1 MRASR
6 LGSITSS
13 VHANFS
19 QKSAPSHL
27 HPLGARVNRQTCG
40 LLTEYQ
46 SGSIE
51 EKVEQGAGELDERIR
66 SGTTGLFDT
75 FMNGAVMRENSDM
88 STASD
93 SVMQATSYSESSWVN
108 ATLYRADQVTA
119 RKPERNESSFLDTI
133 VGRRGCLRSILNQL
147 EAVAGTNTT
156 VLITGETGTGKEVIA
171 RAIHELSP
179 RRNRNLV
186 KVNCAAMPAGLL
198 ESELFGHERGAFTG
212 AINSHIG
219 RFALADNGTLFLDE
233 IGDMPLELQP
243 KLLRVLQ
250 EREFEAVGST
260 RTRPVDVHVVAATNQ
275 DLKQMVRD
283 REFREDLYY
292 RLNVF
297 PIYLPP
303 LRERKAD
310 IPELV
315 GHFVQQFADSMDKTI
330 EIIPEETM
338 RALVRHCWPGNIREL
353 QNYIARG
360 VILSNDGIFEP
371 GPLETCEPE
380 PTLKERIRKEIIAA
394 CERAKW
400 RLGGPEG
407 AAARLGLKRTTL
419 FHKMKRLG
427 IARPARRAV
436 GASFR

>member
-1 MRASR
+1 
-6 LGSITSS
+6 
-13 VHANFS
+13 
-19 QKSAPSHL
+19 
-27 HPLGARVNRQTCG
+27 
-40 LLTEYQ
+40 
-46 SGSIE
+46 
-51 EKVEQGAGELDERIR
+51 
-66 SGTTGLFDT
+66 
-75 FMNGAVMRENSDM
+75 M
-88 STASD
+88 STALD
-93 SVMQATSYSESSWVN
+93 SIMELTRYTESSPIN
-108 ATLYRADQVTA
+108 GTFHRAD
-119 RKPERNESSFLDTI
+119 ERSSGRPKRADSSFLDTI
-133 VGRRGCLRSILNQL
+133 VGRRGSLRPILNQV

-212 AINSHIG
+212 AINSHVG
-219 RFALADNGTLFLDE
+219 RFALADRGTLFLDE

-260 RTRPVDVHVVAATNQ
+260 RTTRVDVRVVAATNQ
-275 DLKQMVRD
+275 DLKQMARD

-315 GHFVQQFADSMDKTI
+315 EHFVQQFADSMDKTI
-330 EIIPEETM
+330 EIIPEKIM
-338 RALVRHCWPGNIREL
+338 RALVRHYWPGNIREL

-371 GPLETCEPE
+371 GPLETCEPPE
-380 PTLKERIRKEIIAA
+380 PEIVNPTLEEKIRREILAA
-394 CERAKW
+394 CQSAKW

-427 IARPARRAV
+427 IARPASQAV
-436 GASFR
+436 GAAFR

>member
-1 MRASR
+1 
-6 LGSITSS
+6 
-13 VHANFS
+13 
-19 QKSAPSHL
+19 
-27 HPLGARVNRQTCG
+27 
-40 LLTEYQ
+40 
-46 SGSIE
+46 
-51 EKVEQGAGELDERIR
+51 
-66 SGTTGLFDT
+66 
-75 FMNGAVMRENSDM
+75 M

-93 SVMQATSYSESSWVN
+93 SVMEVTRYPESSPVN
-108 ATLYRADQVTA
+108 ATLHRADE
-119 RKPERNESSFLDTI
+119 RSSRRPERTESSFLETI
-133 VGRRGCLRSILNQL
+133 VGRRGSLRSILSQV

-212 AINSHIG
+212 AINSHVG
-219 RFALADNGTLFLDE
+219 RFALADRGTLFFDE

-260 RTRPVDVHVVAATNQ
+260 RTTRVDVRVVAATNQ

-315 GHFVQQFADSMDKTI
+315 EHFVQQFADSMDKTI
-330 EIIPEETM
+330 ETIPEETM
-338 RALVRHCWPGNIREL
+338 RALVRHYWPGNIREL
-353 QNYIARG
+353 QNYIERG
-360 VILSNDGIFEP
+360 VILSSDGIFEP
-371 GPLETCEPE
+371 GPLEACEPPE
-380 PTLKERIRKEIIAA
+380 TEIANPTLQEKIRREIMMA
-394 CERAKW
+394 CESANW
-400 RLGGPEG
+400 RLGGPKG

-419 FHKMKRLG
+419 FHRMKRLG

-436 GASFR
+436 DASFR

>member
-1 MRASR
+1 
-6 LGSITSS
+6 
-13 VHANFS
+13 
-19 QKSAPSHL
+19 
-27 HPLGARVNRQTCG
+27 
-40 LLTEYQ
+40 
-46 SGSIE
+46 
-51 EKVEQGAGELDERIR
+51 
-66 SGTTGLFDT
+66 
-75 FMNGAVMRENSDM
+75 M
-88 STASD
+88 STV
-93 SVMQATSYSESSWVN
+93 SVMGPTRYSESSSMD
-108 ATLYRADQVTA
+108 AALYRADQRTT
-119 RKPERNESSFLDTI
+119 RKPERRESSFLDTI
-133 VGRRGCLRSILNQL
+133 VGRRGSLRPILNQL

-179 RRNRNLV
+179 RRNSNLV

-212 AINSHIG
+212 AINSHVG
-219 RFALADNGTLFLDE
+219 RFALADRGTLFLDE

-260 RTRPVDVHVVAATNQ
+260 RTTRVDVRIVAATNQ

-315 GHFVQQFADSMDKTI
+315 EHFVQQFADSMGKTV
-330 EIIPEETM
+330 ETIPEATM
-338 RALVRHCWPGNIREL
+338 RALVRHSWPGNIREL
-353 QNYIARG
+353 QNYIERG

-371 GPLETCEPE
+371 GLLETCEPPE
-380 PTLKERIRKEIIAA
+380 PEIVNPTLEEKIRGEIIAA
-394 CERAKW
+394 CESAKW

-419 FHKMKRLG
+419 FHKMRRLG
-427 IARPARRAV
+427 IARPARQAV

>member
-1 MRASR
+1 
-6 LGSITSS
+6 
-13 VHANFS
+13 
-19 QKSAPSHL
+19 
-27 HPLGARVNRQTCG
+27 
-40 LLTEYQ
+40 
-46 SGSIE
+46 
-51 EKVEQGAGELDERIR
+51 
-66 SGTTGLFDT
+66 
-75 FMNGAVMRENSDM
+75 M
-88 STASD
+88 STAAD
-93 SVMQATSYSESSWVN
+93 SVMELIRHPESSPIN
-108 ATLYRADQVTA
+108 ASYRADERTA
-119 RKPERNESSFLDTI
+119 RKSERTESSFLETI
-133 VGRRGCLRSILNQL
+133 VGRRGSLRSILSQVD
-147 EAVAGTNTT
+147 AVAGTNTT

-179 RRNRNLV
+179 RRSRNLV

-212 AINSHIG
+212 AINSHVG
-219 RFALADNGTLFLDE
+219 RFALADRGTLFLDE

-260 RTRPVDVHVVAATNQ
+260 RTTRVDVRVVAATNQ

-292 RLNVF
+292 RLNAF

-310 IPELV
+310 VPELV
-315 GHFVQQFADSMDKTI
+315 EYFVQQFAASMDKTI
-330 EIIPEETM
+330 ETIPEATM
-338 RALVRHCWPGNIREL
+338 RSLVRHPWPGNIREL

-371 GPLETCEPE
+371 GPLESCEPRE
-380 PTLKERIRKEIIAA
+380 PEIANPTLQDKVRTEILVA
-394 CERAKW
+394 CQRANWK
-400 RLGGPEG
+400 LGGPRG
-407 AAARLGLKRTTL
+407 AAARLGMKRTTL

-427 IARPARRAV
+427 IARPADHWQD
-436 GASFR
+436 

>member
-1 MRASR
+1 MR
-6 LGSITSS
+6 T
-13 VHANFS
+13 
-19 QKSAPSHL
+19 
-27 HPLGARVNRQTCG
+27 
-40 LLTEYQ
+40 
-46 SGSIE
+46 
-51 EKVEQGAGELDERIR
+51 
-66 SGTTGLFDT
+66 
-75 FMNGAVMRENSDM
+75 
-88 STASD
+88 D
-93 SVMQATSYSESSWVN
+93 SVMELTRYSESSPTNV
-108 ATLYRADQVTA
+108 ALYRADQRPA
-119 RKPERNESSFLDTI
+119 RNPERRESSFLDAI
-133 VGRRGCLRSILNQL
+133 VGCRGSLRPILNQV
-147 EAVAGTNTT
+147 EAVARTNST
-156 VLITGETGTGKEVIA
+156 VLIAGETGTGKEAIA

-179 RRNRNLV
+179 RRNSNLV

-212 AINSHIG
+212 AINSHVG
-219 RFALADNGTLFLDE
+219 RFALADRGTLFLDE

-260 RTRPVDVHVVAATNQ
+260 RTTRVDVRVVAATNQ

-315 GHFVQQFADSMDKTI
+315 EHFVQQFADSMGKTI
-330 EIIPEETM
+330 ETIPEETM
-338 RALVRHCWPGNIREL
+338 RALVRHYWPGNIREL
-353 QNYIARG
+353 QNYIERG
-360 VILSNDGIFEP
+360 VILSNNGIFEP
-371 GPLETCEPE
+371 GPLDTCEPPE
-380 PTLKERIRKEIIAA
+380 AEIVNPTLEEKIRGEIMAA
-394 CERAKW
+394 CESANW

-419 FHKMKRLG
+419 FHKMRRLG

-436 GASFR
+436 GVSFR